1 MEMTEQRRSDRKRN
15 QTDFLGATEAV
26 AKDAGKTK
34 ESQLSACRA
43 REAAIA
49 SAYEPLVG
57 LVQLGEAGGGE
68 GSALETALAQY
79 DSSRSLRRR
88 LAGVNSITSRCAARQ
103 GTEEKPVS
111 DQYVDPFVIVDAEGK
126 PVRALAI
133 KWRDYPPASVCV
145 SGHSW
150 AG

>member
-1 MEMTEQRRSDRKRN
+1 MMRMQMTEPLRSDRKRN

-68 GSALETALAQY
+68 GSVWVGAEDSPALGGLAPSPA
-79 DSSRSLRRR
+79 D
-88 LAGVNSITSRCAARQ
+88 RQ
-103 GTEEKPVS
+103 RFLDLVQQFRDANPVRGGAS
-111 DQYVDPFVIVDAEGK
+111 GLP
-126 PVRALAI
+126 RALAS
-133 KWRDYPPASVCV
+133 PPQRA
-145 SGHSW
+145 
-150 AG
+150 